1 MAIAAQKIMPCLW
14 FDDQA
19 EDAAKFYCSIF
30 KESRIETITRY
41 GKEGHEIHG
50 RPEGSVMVVVFDIEG
65 QRFVGLN
72 GGPRFKS
79 TARTSRRSIITGAR

>member
-72 GGPRFKS
+72 GGPFKS
-79 TARTSRRSIITGAR
+79 TARTSRRSIITGAG

>member
-30 KESRIETITRY
+30 KEVAHRDDHPLR
-41 GKEGHEIHG
+41 
-50 RPEGSVMVVVFDIEG
+50 
-65 QRFVGLN
+65 QR
-72 GGPRFKS
+72 
-79 TARTSRRSIITGAR
+79 RTGNSWAA